1 VCNNSG
7 SVAVPQK
14 NIMTVKGESIVLQ
27 CLFKG
32 NLEVLWPSMSSY
44 WIIGPHD
51 QQKKPAYIK
60 DNSTNPYNIAV
71 YQTCLSEDGSC
82 CNFTN
87 QLDIL
92 QVPLELHNT
101 SLTCVEILNNVSSKH
116 TASMSKYA

>member
-1 VCNNSG
+1 MCNNSG

-32 NLEVLWPSMSSY
+32 NLKILWPSMSSY
-44 WIIGPHD
+44 WMIGPHD
-51 QQKKPAYIK
+51 QHSEPTYIT
-60 DNSTNPYNIAV
+60 DNSTDPYRIVV

-87 QLDIL
+87 QLSI
-92 QVPLELHNT
+92 QKVPLRLSGADLKCAEIIDELT
-101 SLTCVEILNNVSSKH
+101 YSH
-116 TASMSKYA
+116 TAKISK